1 MVKYHVPWTLLRLLA
16 SQCRQNYGA
25 EISFQNRV
33 MTAKAPHKIYLN
45 DAVNIVTNTASN
57 STTVSGDELTGRWV
71 EKFEE

>member
-1 MVKYHVPWTLLRLLA
+1 
-16 SQCRQNYGA
+16 
-25 EISFQNRV
+25 